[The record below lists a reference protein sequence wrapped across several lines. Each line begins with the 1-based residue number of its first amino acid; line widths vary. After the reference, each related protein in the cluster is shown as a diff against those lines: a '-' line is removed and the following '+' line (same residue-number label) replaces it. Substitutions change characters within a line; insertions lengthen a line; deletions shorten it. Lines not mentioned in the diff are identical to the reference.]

1 MMKKDQRFAILVGRA
16 FLQEIQAGHRD
27 TAIAFGRA
35 FLLAL
40 GNEGPGSEEE
50 FSVLNGRNHSQAMA
64 MAHN

>member
-1 MMKKDQRFAILVGRA
+1 MKKDRRFALLVGKA

-40 GNEGPGSEEE
+40 GNDGVGTDDG
-50 FSVLNGRNHSQAMA
+50 FNALNGKNHSQAMA
-64 MAHN
+64 TVHN